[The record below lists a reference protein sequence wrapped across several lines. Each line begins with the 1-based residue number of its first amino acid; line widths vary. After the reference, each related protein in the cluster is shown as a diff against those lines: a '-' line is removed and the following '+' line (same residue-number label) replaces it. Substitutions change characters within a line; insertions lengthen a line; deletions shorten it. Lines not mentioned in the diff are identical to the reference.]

1 MTQTPHLIFA
11 SITESDKEPVIALF
25 NYYIEHTNA
34 AFLESPLP
42 SSYFDVLLPVIEQ
55 YPSVSV
61 KENGALIGFGLLRPH
76 NPMPAFRNTAVIS
89 YFLDPAYTGK
99 GIGSKMLNFLIEKA
113 REKGI
118 RSILA
123 EISSLNPGSVRFHE
137 KNGFIHRG
145 RFERVGVK
153 NGKEFDTIW
162 MQKSL

>member
-1 MTQTPHLIFA
+1 MTQNPDLIFA
-11 SITESDKEPVIALF
+11 PITESDKEPVIALF
-25 NYYIEHTNA
+25 NYYIEHSNA

-42 SSYFDVLLPVIEQ
+42 SSYFDALLPVIEQ

-61 KENGALIGFGLLRPH
+61 KENGAFIGFGLVRPH
-76 NPMPAFRNTAVIS
+76 NPMPAFRYTAVIS

-99 GIGSKMLNFLIEKA
+99 GIGSSMLNYLMEKA
-113 REKGI
+113 QEKGI

-123 EISSLNPGSVRFHE
+123 EISSFNPGSVRFHE
-137 KNGFIHRG
+137 KHGFIHRG

-153 NGKEFDTIW
+153 NGNEFDTIW

>member
-1 MTQTPHLIFA
+1 MTQNPDLIFA
-11 SITESDKEPVIALF
+11 PITESDKEPVITLF
-25 NYYIEHTNA
+25 NYYIEHTYA

-42 SSYFDVLLPVIEQ
+42 SSYFDTLLPVIEQ

-76 NPMPAFRNTAVIS
+76 NPMPAFRYTAVIS
-89 YFLDPAYTGK
+89 YFLDPEYTGK
-99 GIGSKMLNFLIEKA
+99 GIGSTMLNYLIEKA

-137 KNGFIHRG
+137 KHGFIHRG

-162 MQKSL
+162 MQKII

>member
-1 MTQTPHLIFA
+1 MTQNPDLIFA
-11 SITESDKEPVIALF
+11 PITESDKKPVIALF
-25 NYYIEHTNA
+25 NYYIEHTYA

-42 SSYFDVLLPVIEQ
+42 SSYFDALLPVFEQ

-61 KENGALIGFGLLRPH
+61 KENGILIGFGLLRPH
-76 NPMPAFRNTAVIS
+76 NPMPAFRYTAVIS

-99 GIGSKMLNFLIEKA
+99 GIGSSVLNYLTEKA
-113 REKGI
+113 QEKGI
-118 RSILA
+118 KSILA

-137 KNGFIHRG
+137 KHGFIHRG

-153 NGKEFDTIW
+153 HGKEFDTIW

>member
-1 MTQTPHLIFA
+1 MTQNPDLIFA
-11 SITESDKEPVIALF
+11 PITESNKEPVITLF

-34 AFLESPLP
+34 TFLESPLP

-76 NPMPAFRNTAVIS
+76 NPMPAFRYTAVIS
-89 YFLDPAYTGK
+89 YFLDTEYTGK
-99 GIGSKMLNFLIEKA
+99 GIGSMILNYLIEKA

>member
-1 MTQTPHLIFA
+1 MTQTPDPIFA
-11 SITESDKEPVIALF
+11 PITESDKEPVIALF
-25 NYYIEHTNA
+25 NYYIEHTYA
-34 AFLESPLP
+34 AFLETPFP
-42 SSYFDVLLPVIEQ
+42 SSHFDTLLPVIEQ

-61 KENGALIGFGLLRPH
+61 KKNGILIGFGLLRPH
-76 NPMPAFRNTAVIS
+76 NPMPAFRYTAVIS

-99 GIGSKMLNFLIEKA
+99 GIGSSMLNYLTEKA

-137 KNGFIHRG
+137 KHGFIHRG

-153 NGKEFDTIW
+153 HGKEFDTIW